1 MQAEDK
7 AARPVTQ
14 GGTAALP
21 GRKSASAEE
30 ATAAAAKAQKKR
42 ARRGGDAAAGA
53 DLGRAKRVKFGA
65 AAVFGQMQDQREA
78 AVAGEKPGKKQ
89 PAGAGTTSKAFK
101 L

>member
-1 MQAEDK
+1 M
-7 AARPVTQ
+7 
-14 GGTAALP
+14 P

-53 DLGRAKRVKFGA
+53 DLGRAKRVKFGS

-78 AVAGEKPGKKQ
+78 AAAGNREKPGKKQ